1 MADISLGNLITLL
14 FSELAESLEQ
24 TADRADLL
32 KLQIGDIDLDIP
44 AYVRLQTDPAVSTDE
59 QRLIVTMPSTRET
72 PRIGRLGRI
81 RISIEPQQCTPEEQ
95 K

>member
-1 MADISLGNLITLL
+1 MADITLGNLIALL
-14 FSELAESLEQ
+14 FTELAESIEQ
-24 TADRADLL
+24 VGDRADLL
-32 KLQIGDIDLDIP
+32 KLQLGDIDLDIP
-44 AYVRLQTDPAVSTDE
+44 AYVRLQTDHSDSTDE

-81 RISIEPQQCTPEEQ
+81 HISIEPRQRTPEEP

>member
-1 MADISLGNLITLL
+1 MADITLGNLITLL
-14 FSELAESLEQ
+14 FTELAESIEQ
-24 TADRADLL
+24 AGDRADLL
-32 KLQIGDIDLDIP
+32 KLQLSDIDLDIP
-44 AYVRLQTDPAVSTDE
+44 AYVRLQTDQSDSTDE

-81 RISIEPQQCTPEEQ
+81 RISIEPQQRAPEEP